1 MAHRPITID
10 ALRIGMHVAKLDVAW
25 FRSPFMR
32 HSFLIRTDEQI
43 EKLRRAGIKHLS
55 IDPTRGL
62 DLQDTPAPHQDQPG
76 TVAPPILAPQ
86 ATVPAVRSLATM
98 TQELLAARSAR
109 AKLEASVQSTFS
121 RIAKTGI
128 VDPEEASHAV
138 HAISAVAQ

>member
-76 TVAPPILAPQ
+76 TVAHTKVEKPQSPAPKYIIIKIYN
-86 ATVPAVRSLATM
+86 
-98 TQELLAARSAR
+98 
-109 AKLEASVQSTFS
+109 KLFTL
-121 RIAKTGI
+121 IK
-128 VDPEEASHAV
+128 
-138 HAISAVAQ
+138 